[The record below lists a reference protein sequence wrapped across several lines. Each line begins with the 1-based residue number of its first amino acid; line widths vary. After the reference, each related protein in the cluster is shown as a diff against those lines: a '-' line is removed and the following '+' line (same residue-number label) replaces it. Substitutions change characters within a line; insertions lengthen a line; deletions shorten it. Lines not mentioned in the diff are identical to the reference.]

1 MKRFER
7 IIFWLL
13 IFVFFIEPFIIT
25 YYTTKKQDKN
35 VKEVIQEE
43 LDSSYQQGYADALD
57 KNPIINKPV
66 PIAFTDGQD
75 VSWIDGI
82 QRQKIK
88 DSIPL
93 YTKPQTSE
101 WVGLSDSDRE
111 ALAIVWKSKQ
121 RLMIA
126 VENKLKEKNYG
137 N

>member
-25 YYTTKKQDKN
+25 YYTVKKPDKN

-57 KNPIINKPV
+57 KNPVINKPV

-75 VSWIDGI
+75 VSWVDGI

-88 DSIPL
+88 DAIPL
-93 YTKPQTSE
+93 YTKPQTHE
-101 WVGLSDSDRE
+101 R
-111 ALAIVWKSKQ
+111 LAYLIVTVKH
-121 RLMIA
+121 
-126 VENKLKEKNYG
+126 
-137 N
+137 

>member
-1 MKRFER
+1 MRKFER

-13 IFVFFIEPFIIT
+13 IVVFIIEPLCIAYFAI
-25 YYTTKKQDKN
+25 KKPERN

-101 WVGLSDSDRE
+101 WIGLSDSDRE

>member
-1 MKRFER
+1 MKKFER

-25 YYTTKKQDKN
+25 YYTVKKPDKN

-57 KNPIINKPV
+57 KNLVINKPV

-75 VSWIDGI
+75 VSWVDGI

-121 RLMIA
+121 RLMVA

>member
-13 IFVFFIEPFIIT
+13 IFVFLIEPFIIT

-57 KNPIINKPV
+57 KNLVINKPV

-75 VSWIDGI
+75 INWIDGV

-88 DSIPL
+88 DAIPL
-93 YTKPQTSE
+93 YTKPQTHE
-101 WVGLSDSDRE
+101 WIGLTDSDRE
-111 ALAIVWKSKQ
+111 ALMIVWKSKQ
-121 RLMIA
+121 RLMVA
-126 VENKLKEKNYG
+126 VENKLKEKNHE

>member
-25 YYTTKKQDKN
+25 YYTAKKPDKN

-57 KNPIINKPV
+57 KNLVINKPV

-75 VSWIDGI
+75 VSWVDGI

-88 DSIPL
+88 DAIPL
-93 YTKPQTSE
+93 YTKPQTHE
-101 WVGLSDSDRE
+101 WVGLTDSDRE
-111 ALAIVWKSKQ
+111 ALMIVWKSKQ
-121 RLMIA
+121 RLMVA
-126 VENKLKEKNYG
+126 VENKLKEKNHE
-137 N
+137 

>member
-1 MKRFER
+1 MRKFER

-13 IFVFFIEPFIIT
+13 IVVFIIEPLCIAYFAI
-25 YYTTKKQDKN
+25 KKPERN

-101 WVGLSDSDRE
+101 WIGLSYSDRE

>member
-1 MKRFER
+1 MRKFER

-13 IFVFFIEPFIIT
+13 IVVFIIEPLCIAYFAI
-25 YYTTKKQDKN
+25 KKPERN

-121 RLMIA
+121 RLMLA

>member
-1 MKRFER
+1 MF
-7 IIFWLL
+7 I
-13 IFVFFIEPFIIT
+13 IEPLCIAYFAI
-25 YYTTKKQDKN
+25 KKPERN

-101 WVGLSDSDRE
+101 WIGLSDSDRE

>member
-1 MKRFER
+1 MKKFER

-13 IFVFFIEPFIIT
+13 IVVFIIEPLCIAYFAI
-25 YYTTKKQDKN
+25 KKPERN

>member
-57 KNPIINKPV
+57 KNLVINKPV

-75 VSWIDGI
+75 INWIDGV

-88 DSIPL
+88 DAIPL
-93 YTKPQTSE
+93 YTKPQSHE
-101 WVGLSDSDRE
+101 WVGLSDDDRE
-111 ALAIVWKSKQ
+111 ALMIVWKSKQ
-121 RLMIA
+121 RLMVA
-126 VENKLKEKNYG
+126 VENKLKEKNHDF
-137 N
+137 

>member
-1 MKRFER
+1 MKKFER

-13 IFVFFIEPFIIT
+13 IVVFIIEPLCIAYFAI
-25 YYTTKKQDKN
+25 KKPERN

-101 WVGLSDSDRE
+101 WIGLSDSDRE

>member
-25 YYTTKKQDKN
+25 YYTAKKPDKG

-57 KNPIINKPV
+57 KNLVINKPV

-75 VSWIDGI
+75 VSWVDGI
-82 QRQKIK
+82 QRQKIT

-93 YTKPQTSE
+93 YTKPQTHE
-101 WVGLSDSDRE
+101 WVGLTDSDRE
-111 ALAIVWKSKQ
+111 ALMIVWKSKQ
-121 RLMIA
+121 RLMVA
-126 VENKLKEKNYG
+126 VENKLKEKNHDF
-137 N
+137 

>member
-25 YYTTKKQDKN
+25 YYTAKKPDKG

-43 LDSSYQQGYADALD
+43 LDASYQQGYADALD
-57 KNPIINKPV
+57 KNPVINKPV

-75 VSWIDGI
+75 VSWVDGI

-88 DSIPL
+88 DAIPL
-93 YTKPQTSE
+93 YTKPQTHE
-101 WVGLSDSDRE
+101 WVGLTDNDRE
-111 ALAIVWKSKQ
+111 ALMIVWKSKQ
-121 RLMIA
+121 RLMVA
-126 VENKLKEKNYG
+126 VENKLKEKNHE

>member
-1 MKRFER
+1 MRKFER

-13 IFVFFIEPFIIT
+13 IVVFIIEPLCIAYFAI
-25 YYTTKKQDKN
+25 KKPERN

-43 LDSSYQQGYADALD
+43 LDNSYQQGYADALD

-93 YTKPQTSE
+93 YTKPQMPE

-121 RLMIA
+121 RLMVA

>member
-1 MKRFER
+1 MRKFER

-13 IFVFFIEPFIIT
+13 IVVFIIEPLCIAYFAI
-25 YYTTKKQDKN
+25 KRPERN

-75 VSWIDGI
+75 VSWVDGI

-93 YTKPQTSE
+93 YVKPQTSE

>member
-7 IIFWLL
+7 IIFWLI

-25 YYTTKKQDKN
+25 YYTAKKPDKG

-57 KNPIINKPV
+57 KNLVINKPV

-75 VSWIDGI
+75 VSWVDGI
-82 QRQKIK
+82 QRQKIT

-93 YTKPQTSE
+93 YTKPQTHE
-101 WVGLSDSDRE
+101 WVGLTDNDRE
-111 ALAIVWKSKQ
+111 ALMIVWKSKQ
-121 RLMIA
+121 RLMVA
-126 VENKLKEKNYG
+126 VENKLKEKNHDF
-137 N
+137 

>member
-1 MKRFER
+1 MRKFER

-13 IFVFFIEPFIIT
+13 IVVFIIEPLCIAYFAI
-25 YYTTKKQDKN
+25 KKPERN

>member
-25 YYTTKKQDKN
+25 YYTAKKPDKG

-57 KNPIINKPV
+57 KNLVINKPV

-75 VSWIDGI
+75 VSWVDGI
-82 QRQKIK
+82 QRQKIT

-93 YTKPQTSE
+93 YTKPQTHE
-101 WVGLSDSDRE
+101 WVGLTDNDRE
-111 ALAIVWKSKQ
+111 ALMIVWKSKQ
-121 RLMIA
+121 RLMVA
-126 VENKLKEKNYG
+126 VENKLKEKNHDF
-137 N
+137 

>member
-25 YYTTKKQDKN
+25 YYTAKKPDKG

-57 KNPIINKPV
+57 KNLVINKPV

-75 VSWIDGI
+75 VSWVDGI

-88 DSIPL
+88 DAIPL
-93 YTKPQTSE
+93 YTKPQTHE
-101 WVGLSDSDRE
+101 WVGLTDSDRE
-111 ALAIVWKSKQ
+111 ALMIVWKSKQ
-121 RLMIA
+121 RLMVA
-126 VENKLKEKNYG
+126 VENKLKEKNHDF
-137 N
+137 

>member
-43 LDSSYQQGYADALD
+43 LDASYQQGYADALD
-57 KNPIINKPV
+57 KNLVINKPV

-75 VSWIDGI
+75 INWIDGV

-88 DSIPL
+88 DAIPL
-93 YTKPQTSE
+93 YTKPQTHE
-101 WVGLSDSDRE
+101 WVGLTDSDRE
-111 ALAIVWKSKQ
+111 ALMIVWKSKQ
-121 RLMIA
+121 RLMVA
-126 VENKLKEKNYG
+126 VENKLKEKNHE
-137 N
+137 

>member
-57 KNPIINKPV
+57 KNLVINKPV

-75 VSWIDGI
+75 INWIDGV

-88 DSIPL
+88 DAIPL
-93 YTKPQTSE
+93 YTKPQTHE
-101 WVGLSDSDRE
+101 WVGLTDSDRE
-111 ALAIVWKSKQ
+111 ALMIVWKSKQ
-121 RLMIA
+121 RLMMA
-126 VENKLKEKNYG
+126 VENKLKEKNHE
-137 N
+137 

>member
-25 YYTTKKQDKN
+25 YYTTKKHDKN

-57 KNPIINKPV
+57 KNLVINKPV

-75 VSWIDGI
+75 INWIDGV

-88 DSIPL
+88 DAIPL
-93 YTKPQTSE
+93 YTKPQTHE
-101 WVGLSDSDRE
+101 WVGLSDDDRE
-111 ALAIVWKSKQ
+111 ALMIVWKSKQ
-121 RLMIA
+121 RLMVA
-126 VENKLKEKNYG
+126 VENKLKEKNHE
-137 N
+137 

>member
-1 MKRFER
+1 
-7 IIFWLL
+7 
-13 IFVFFIEPFIIT
+13 VFIIEPLCIAYFAI
-25 YYTTKKQDKN
+25 KKPERN

-88 DSIPL
+88 DAIPL
-93 YTKPQTSE
+93 YTKPQTHE
-101 WVGLSDSDRE
+101 WVGLTDSDRE
-111 ALAIVWKSKQ
+111 ALMIVWKSKQ
-121 RLMIA
+121 RLMMA

>member
-25 YYTTKKQDKN
+25 YYTTKKPDKN

-57 KNPIINKPV
+57 KNLVINKPV

-75 VSWIDGI
+75 INWIDGV

-88 DSIPL
+88 DAIPL
-93 YTKPQTSE
+93 YTKPQAHE

-111 ALAIVWKSKQ
+111 ALMIVWKSKQ
-121 RLMIA
+121 RLMVA
-126 VENKLKEKNYG
+126 VENKLKEN
-137 N
+137 NDEN

>member
-1 MKRFER
+1 MKKLER
-7 IIFWLL
+7 LIFWLL
-13 IFVFFIEPFIIT
+13 IIVFIIEPLCIAYFA
-25 YYTTKKQDKN
+25 TKKPERN

-88 DSIPL
+88 ESIPL

-111 ALAIVWKSKQ
+111 ALMIVWKSKQ

>member
-1 MKRFER
+1 MRKFER

-13 IFVFFIEPFIIT
+13 IVVFIIEPLCIAYFAI
-25 YYTTKKQDKN
+25 KKPERN

-75 VSWIDGI
+75 VSWVDGI

-93 YTKPQTSE
+93 YVKPQTPE

>member
-25 YYTTKKQDKN
+25 YYTVKKPDKN

-57 KNPIINKPV
+57 KNLVINKPV

-75 VSWIDGI
+75 VSWVDGI

-93 YTKPQTSE
+93 YTKPQTPE

-111 ALAIVWKSKQ
+111 ALIIVWKSKQ
-121 RLMIA
+121 RLMVA

>member
-1 MKRFER
+1 MKKLER

-13 IFVFFIEPFIIT
+13 IVVFIIEPLCIAYFAI
-25 YYTTKKQDKN
+25 KKPERN

-101 WVGLSDSDRE
+101 WIGLSDSDRE

>member
-1 MKRFER
+1 VKRFER

-57 KNPIINKPV
+57 KNLVINKPV

-75 VSWIDGI
+75 INWIDGV

-88 DSIPL
+88 DAIPL
-93 YTKPQTSE
+93 YTKPQTHE
-101 WVGLSDSDRE
+101 WVGLTDSDRE
-111 ALAIVWKSKQ
+111 ALMIVWKSKQ
-121 RLMIA
+121 RLMMA
-126 VENKLKEKNYG
+126 VENKLKEKNHE
-137 N
+137 